1 MSTEPADSATEA
13 RETTAAADRTALAV
27 DAAAT
32 LSAPAGN
39 AGSGWAPAASGAADD
54 DYFTLVTA
62 RPRADAITITVR
74 GPLDY
79 ETSDDLLTAVT
90 EELNTPPAAAVLSLD
105 LAGLTVCDSMGLA
118 ALLTIRRRTAA
129 GGLPLRLLH
138 RPDTLDRLLD
148 LTGTTEYLLGGEHD
162 GPGEHGGS

>member
-1 MSTEPADSATEA
+1 MSTEPADSTTTEA
-13 RETTAAADRTALAV
+13 GQAAATTDRAAV
-27 DAAAT
+27 GAAAT
-32 LSAPAGN
+32 LSAPAG
-39 AGSGWAPAASGAADD
+39 GTGTDWAPAASGAADD
-54 DYFTLVTA
+54 DYFTLATA
-62 RPRADAITITVR
+62 RPRADAIVITVR

-90 EELNTPPAAAVLSLD
+90 EELNTPPAAASLSLD

-138 RPDTLDRLLD
+138 RPATLDRLLD
-148 LTGTTEYLLGGEHD
+148 LTGTTEYLLGDEHD
-162 GPGEHGGS
+162 GPGERGGS